1 MGETTNN
8 KSTTTEPKKDT
19 KNCITKHILNTT
31 PIHTMLASMCQ
42 QHQNHCLITNSSQ
55 GHQCALMAKYLPKI
69 SLKVVELALRLPNL

>member
-31 PIHTMLASMCQ
+31 PIHTMLVSMCQ
-42 QHQNHCLITNSSQ
+42 QHQNHRLITNSSK
-55 GHQCALMAKYLPKI
+55 GHQRAYRYLTGQIFAQDITKI
-69 SLKVVELALRLPNL
+69 C